1 MVFIPTNR
9 PGLPPVEALQNGA
22 RALGSCVSALSS
34 AINGSLGFDTLRV
47 TANYCQIGDWKT
59 IDNGDSAGTL
69 PIHTRIT
76 PSPMAQKLFVAIVY
90 CANTTRTGPVPS
102 LVLEVKTVAGVAVD
116 AGFTLTA
123 ARGVARNREYRLSDA
138 AGNRY
143 KSRGALASAEQ
154 IVTTGWIADPIG
166 TGGPRLL
173 DISGKAGEDL
183 TLIVTPTGVRIYSI
197 IAIEAYQSEV
207 T

>member
-9 PGLPPVEALQNGA
+9 PGLPSVESLHNGA
-22 RALGSCVSALSS
+22 RAHGSCVASLSA
-34 AINGSLGFDTLRV
+34 AINGSIGFDTLRV
-47 TANYCQIGDWKT
+47 TANYCQISDWRT

-69 PIHTRIT
+69 PIYTRIT

-102 LVLEVKTVAGVAVD
+102 LDVEVKTAAGVAVD
-116 AGFTLTA
+116 VGFTLTA
-123 ARGVARNREYRLSDA
+123 ARGIARNREQRVSDA

-143 KSRGALASAEQ
+143 KSRGALAGAEQ
-154 IVTTGWIADPIG
+154 IVTTGWVADPVG
-166 TGGPRLL
+166 TAGPRLL

-183 TLIVTPTGVRIYSI
+183 TLIITPTGVRVYSI
-197 IAIEAYQSEV
+197 IAIEAYRSEV